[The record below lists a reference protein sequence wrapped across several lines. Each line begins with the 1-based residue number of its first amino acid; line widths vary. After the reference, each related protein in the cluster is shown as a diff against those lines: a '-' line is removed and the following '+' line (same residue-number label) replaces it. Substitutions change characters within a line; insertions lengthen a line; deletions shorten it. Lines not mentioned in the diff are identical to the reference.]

1 MTENDYA
8 SNRVPMQS
16 RIGIIKVTLV
26 RIGYLTSLGQFMLGA
41 TLGHSMT
48 FRDAILATFFGSLIL
63 EFVSLGLGLA
73 GMKEG
78 LSTSIL
84 AKWCGFGKIGS
95 AIIGLAIATSLLGWF
110 GIQNSVLAEGIQ
122 YTFDYKINFTLTSAL
137 SGLCLTFLVAFGFRA
152 LSFTA
157 LISVP
162 LFFIVIGYIFFILTK
177 DFNIIDVFNKI
188 PNGNRLTI
196 SEGAT
201 IVAGG
206 CIAGTLTTPD
216 ISRYCRNTK
225 DVILMSTISIIVG
238 PFIVTG
244 IAILIAHALN
254 TADVVKIMT
263 TSAGVIGLL
272 TVILSAIKVNDVN
285 LYSSSLGIANTI
297 EIFTGKKFKYFQLT
311 LIVGCIGT
319 LLSMLGILT
328 HFTNFL
334 SLLGTIF
341 PPITGVMLVDY
352 YILRTSRKILDASR
366 ENGMLPN
373 ELSTPLIGW
382 PAIMACILG
391 AIVGIEVKVGI
402 PSLNSILM
410 ASIVYFLLMK
420 TKIFIFENKN

>member
-1 MTENDYA
+1 
-8 SNRVPMQS
+8 
-16 RIGIIKVTLV
+16 
-26 RIGYLTSLGQFMLGA
+26 
-41 TLGHSMT
+41 
-48 FRDAILATFFGSLIL
+48 
-63 EFVSLGLGLA
+63 
-73 GMKEG
+73 MKEG

-122 YTFDYKINFTLTSAL
+122 YIFDYKINFTLTSAL
-137 SGLCLTFLVAFGFRA
+137 SGLGLTFLVAYGFRA

-162 LFFIVIGYIFFILTK
+162 LFFIVIGYIFSILTK
-177 DFNIIDVFNKI
+177 DFNIIEVFNKI

-238 PFIVTG
+238 PFIVSG

-319 LLSMLGILT
+319 ILSMLGILT

-341 PPITGVMLVDY
+341 PHCCC
-352 YILRTSRKILDASR
+352 DAS
-366 ENGMLPN
+366 
-373 ELSTPLIGW
+373 
-382 PAIMACILG
+382 
-391 AIVGIEVKVGI
+391 
-402 PSLNSILM
+402 
-410 ASIVYFLLMK
+410 
-420 TKIFIFENKN
+420 